1 MVVYSD
7 EYVYIPSQTMCRDI
21 KESLWLAGWL
31 DGLQFCF
38 PLPISLPN
46 LKHVGLCIIFCC
58 TKRQKNVA
66 YKKNHAL
73 YVLKLAN
80 IYQFHDFSVSKIQL
94 KKTLVAVHKP
104 SLQTLYHQHHRQR
117 KLKG

>member
-21 KESLWLAGWL
+21 KESLWLA
-31 DGLQFCF
+31 GLQFCF

-58 TKRQKNVA
+58 TKRQKIVA
-66 YKKNHAL
+66 YKKKSCI
-73 YVLKLAN
+73 VRFK
-80 IYQFHDFSVSKIQL
+80 ISKYLSI
-94 KKTLVAVHKP
+94 
-104 SLQTLYHQHHRQR
+104 S
-117 KLKG
+117 

>member
-1 MVVYSD
+1 MLVCASFFVAPKD
-7 EYVYIPSQTMCRDI
+7 
-21 KESLWLAGWL
+21 KKLSL
-31 DGLQFCF
+31 
-38 PLPISLPN
+38 I
-46 LKHVGLCIIFCC
+46 
-58 TKRQKNVA
+58 
-66 YKKNHAL
+66 KKNRAL